1 MARLSHVARALVHAR
16 LGYEM
21 RFPDGFLRSASALDG
36 LASGKK
42 FRSRLQHQKRLWT
55 KEDSHA
61 PWGASR
67 RACER
72 ISPLVTVNLP

>member
-1 MARLSHVARALVHAR
+1 MHAWV
-16 LGYEM
+16 M
-21 RFPDGFLRSASALDG
+21 KCGFRMDFSQRSASALDG

-61 PWGASR
+61 PWGASQ

>member
-21 RFPDGFLRSASALDG
+21 RFPDRIFTFRLGIGRPRVGQEIQEPSTASKTVMDQG
-36 LASGKK
+36 N
-42 FRSRLQHQKRLWT
+42 
-55 KEDSHA
+55 SHA